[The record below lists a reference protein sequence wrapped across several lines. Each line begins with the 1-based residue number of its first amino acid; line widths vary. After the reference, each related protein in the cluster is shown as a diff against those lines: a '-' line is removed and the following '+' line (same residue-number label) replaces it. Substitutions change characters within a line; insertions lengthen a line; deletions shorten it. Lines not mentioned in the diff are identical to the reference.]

1 MGLKFL
7 SFLMFSC
14 FGMNVAF
21 CNTEAKDARL
31 KCFKKAS
38 TKSSE
43 SQNCYFQEKTMSDG
57 LVCIY
62 NAKAKPSECD
72 TCKKKKKGG

>member
-7 SFLMFSC
+7 SFLVFSC
-14 FGMNVAF
+14 FGMSVAF
-21 CNTEAKDARL
+21 CDTETRL

-38 TKSSE
+38 AKPAE
-43 SQNCYFQEKTMSDG
+43 SQNCHFQEKTMSDG

-62 NAKAKPSECD
+62 NAKAKSSECD
-72 TCKKKKKGG
+72 ACKKKKKGG